1 MGLAFSVGVA
11 MENSNII
18 STLPGESWLQFLDNG
33 LTAGTVAAVLMI
45 WFVELTSPR
54 AQRKEAALDHASLAE
69 IDQFLDEI
77 ADNNGWDQRSTQR
90 LRAVGE
96 ETLWSLIPADNGS
109 PPSKSR
115 RLTVIARPDGTA
127 VELEFFAHLADGNL
141 QDLVAYLDE
150 EEPNEDDISLRLLR
164 HYSESVRHQKYNGI
178 DVVKVRVA
186 EGTETRVRLG

>member
-77 ADNNGWDQRSTQR
+77 ADNNGWDQPSAQR
-90 LRAVGE
+90 LKAVGE

-109 PPSKSR
+109 PPRKSR
-115 RLTVIARPDGTA
+115 GLTVIARPDGTA
-127 VELEFFAHLADGNL
+127 VELEFSPTWPTA
-141 QDLVAYLDE
+141 
-150 EEPNEDDISLRLLR
+150 ISRTLSLIWMRR
-164 HYSESVRHQKYNGI
+164 NP
-178 DVVKVRVA
+178 
-186 EGTETRVRLG
+186 TRMTSHSACCAITPGPCATRNTMV